1 VRAAHQGREPR
12 RLQALA
18 AFALYAAVTVL
29 ATWPLAA
36 HVRSRVPPTSSVA
49 TYTDTL
55 LVAWILSWDVHQLL
69 RDPLRLYDAN
79 MGHPLRGTLAYNEA
93 LIAEALLVLPL
104 APLTPSPVLLLNAA
118 VLATFLLGSFGAF
131 LLLRHL
137 TGSFAAAFVAGL
149 MFGFAP
155 YRFWQIDRLNSLGVF
170 WTPFLLLAV
179 HRYLDAG
186 GGRRWLALVVAS
198 VVQVLTTVY
207 VAYATALLLPI
218 YLAGWWLRGPARE
231 RARWLRAIAAL
242 GVGGVIAAAALLPYL
257 AVRDAMALGRDPA
270 QLIYHAVPPA
280 EIGRMVTSVPGYLAR
295 KLTTGVKA
303 EGVVGFVPVL
313 LLAVGVVAGGSV
325 ARLYALLALVAL
337 VLALGPVIVLPWGA
351 PAWVPGPYR
360 VLYDWVPGFAA
371 LREPRRFMGFVSAF
385 TALGGGLGAAALLA
399 RLRTRRAQVLAA
411 LGLVALVALEIGW
424 SPLPLRTLPEVG
436 LRRRLYERIVA
447 GSPGAVVELPAG
459 SDIDLRV
466 AMFRSAYHLRPL
478 VNGSGGFSPTGAE
491 LRRRTRRFPDRASVR
506 WLRELGVRFVV
517 YDTQMPRA
525 RSRASLVRRLRRA
538 APEARVLDD
547 ADGVVLVE
555 IEPLPPL
562 APPTP
567 PGELPRDGWRVQS
580 SEGDA
585 GAAIDGDLR
594 THWVATID
602 RRLGGGWYEVD
613 FGKEVLVGR
622 LRIELG
628 SHYGERPR
636 TWRVVADDGTRTWTV
651 AARRFP
657 PAPLAGYRADRD
669 HLVVDLVLPPT
680 RARRLRIEVPRL
692 AVEGRTPPFD
702 VPMEHWNWQRWGIH
716 ELRAYAPRQADDAA
730 GKASPGVAPPHAF
743 PNKTA

>member
-1 VRAAHQGREPR
+1 MRAARQGHHPLR
-12 RLQALA
+12 RQAIA
-18 AFALYAAVTVL
+18 AFALYAIATVL

-36 HVRSRVPPTSSVA
+36 HVRSRVPPTSSMA

-69 RDPLRLYDAN
+69 RDPLHLYDAN

-93 LIAEALLVLPL
+93 LISESLLVLPL
-104 APLTPSPVLLLNAA
+104 APLTPCPVLLLNAA
-118 VLATFLLGSFGAF
+118 VLGTFLLGSFGAF

-137 TGSFAAAFVAGL
+137 TGSFAAAFVGGL

-170 WTPFLLLAV
+170 WTPCLLLAL
-179 HRYLDAG
+179 HRYLEVG
-186 GGRRWLALVVAS
+186 GGRRWLVLAVAF
-198 VVQVLTTVY
+198 VVQALTAVY
-207 VAYATALLLPI
+207 VAYATAILLPI
-218 YLAGWWLRGPARE
+218 YLVGWWLFGPADE
-231 RARWLRAIAAL
+231 RARSLRAVGAL
-242 GVGGVIAAAALLPYL
+242 AVGGVIAAAALTPYL
-257 AVRDAMALGRDPA
+257 AVRDDMALGRDPA

-280 EIGRMVTSVPGYLAR
+280 EIGRMVTSVPGYLAA
-295 KLTTGVKA
+295 KATTGVKA
-303 EGVVGFVPVL
+303 QGVVGFVSVL
-313 LLAVGVVAGGSV
+313 LLAVGVVAGGSI
-325 ARLYALLALVAL
+325 ARLYAVLALTAL
-337 VLALGPVIVLPWGA
+337 VVALGPVVVLPWGA
-351 PAWVPGPYR
+351 PGDPTWVPGPYR
-360 VLYDWVPGFAA
+360 LLYDWVPGFAA

-385 TALGGGLGAAALLA
+385 SALGGGLGAAALLA
-399 RLRTRRAQVLAA
+399 RMPTRRARTLVTLAI
-411 LGLVALVALEIGW
+411 VAFVALEVGW
-424 SPLPLRTLPEVG
+424 GPLPLRTLPEVG

-447 GSPGAVVELPAG
+447 GPPGAVVELPAG

-491 LRRRTRRFPDRASVR
+491 LRRRTRRFPDRPSVR
-506 WLRELGVRFVV
+506 WLQELGVRFVV
-517 YDTQMPRA
+517 YDTRMPRA

-547 ADGVVLVE
+547 ADGVVLIE

-562 APPTP
+562 GPPALS
-567 PGELPRDGWRVQS
+567 GELPRDGWRVQA

-585 GAAIDGDLR
+585 AAAIDGDLR
-594 THWVATID
+594 THWVAKID
-602 RRLGGGWYEVD
+602 GRLGGGWIEVD

-628 SHYGERPR
+628 SHFGERPR
-636 TWRVVADDGTRTWTV
+636 AWRVIADDGTRTWAV

-657 PAPLAGYRADRD
+657 PAPLAGYRADRQ

-692 AVEGRTPPFD
+692 ALEGRTPPFD

-716 ELRAYAPRQADDAA
+716 ELRAYAPRPARDD
-730 GKASPGVAPPHAF
+730 
-743 PNKTA
+743 TAE